1 MKGETFTSRY
11 TRLGGSVII
20 AITIG
25 AILFQQDPHQPH
37 SVAISPL
44 IRLVNLIDRWRHST
58 PFYAVLRHFTPLPCN
73 VAKLCE

>member
-58 PFYAVLRHFTPLPCN
+58 PFYAIAMQRCQIV
-73 VAKLCE
+73 